1 MATQLKRAVG
11 TFSSRTKA
19 ESALNTLRDSGFK
32 MDKVSILAK
41 DSTRD
46 DQIAGVDLQ
55 DRNQV
60 NERGNTEA
68 QEGAGIGATTGTIL
82 GGAGGLLVG
91 LEALLI
97 PGVGPFLAGGTIATT
112 LAGAGIGA
120 AAGSI
125 VGALTG
131 LGIPEEDAKTYSDRV
146 SHGDYLVFIEG
157 TAADIDRASTLLSN
171 QGVHQWNVYDMPASN
186 SYADTI
192 PTNAKVEPRIH
203 QDTVEPTTHRYTSD
217 KTKSNV
223 VNTTNQPEVKV
234 VDRRK
239 ETR

>member
-11 TFSSRTKA
+11 TFSSRTEA
-19 ESALNTLRDSGFK
+19 ESALNALRDSGFS

-41 DSTRD
+41 DTNRN
-46 DQIAGVDLQ
+46 DQVAGVDVEN
-55 DRNQV
+55 RNQV
-60 NERGNTEA
+60 KQRGETEA
-68 QEGAGIGATTGTIL
+68 QEGAGIGATTGTVL
-82 GGAGGLLVG
+82 GGVGGLLVG

-131 LGIPEEDAKTYSDRV
+131 LGIPEEEAQGYSDRV
-146 SHGDYLVFIEG
+146 SQGDYLVFVEG
-157 TAADIDRASTLLSN
+157 TAADIDRAGTVLSSR
-171 QGVHQWNVYDMPASN
+171 GIHQWAVYD
-186 SYADTI
+186 I
-192 PTNAKVEPRIH
+192 PVSQSRTNTTPTQVE
-203 QDTVEPTTHRYTSD
+203 TVEQRTPQYTSEVH
-217 KTKSNV
+217 TERV
-223 VNTTNQPEVKV
+223 VNSTTTEPNVKV
-234 VDRRK
+234 VDRRQ

>member
-11 TFSSRTKA
+11 TFSSRTEA
-19 ESALNTLRDSGFK
+19 ESALNALRDSSFE

-41 DSTRD
+41 DTSRD
-46 DQIAGVDLQ
+46 DEIAGVELQ
-55 DRNQV
+55 NRDQV

-68 QEGAGIGATTGTIL
+68 QEGAGIGATTGTVL
-82 GGAGGLLVG
+82 GGAGGLLIG

-120 AAGSI
+120 AAGGI

-131 LGIPEEDAKTYSDRV
+131 LGIPEEDAKAYSDRV

-157 TAADIDRASTLLSN
+157 TAADIDRASTIVSN
-171 QGVHQWNVYDMPASN
+171 KGIQQWKVYDLPSSN
-186 SYADTI
+186 GYANTTT
-192 PTNAKVEPRIH
+192 TNTKVERSVP
-203 QDTVEPTTHRYTSD
+203 QTTVESTATNDRNVGSTTT
-217 KTKSNV
+217 
-223 VNTTNQPEVKV
+223 QPEVKV

>member
-11 TFSSRTKA
+11 TFSSRTEA
-19 ESALNTLRDSGFK
+19 ESALKGLRDSGFE

-41 DSTRD
+41 DSSRD

-55 DRNQV
+55 DRNQI

-68 QEGAGIGATTGTIL
+68 QEGAGIGATTGTVL

-120 AAGSI
+120 AAGGI

-131 LGIPEEDAKTYSDRV
+131 LGIPEEDAKSYNNRV

-157 TAADIDRASTLLSN
+157 TAADIDRASMLLSN
-171 QGVHQWNVYDMPASN
+171 QGIQQWKVYDMPAGGNYES
-186 SYADTI
+186 TTT
-192 PTNAKVEPRIH
+192 TNTRVERTVS
-203 QDTVEPTTHRYTSD
+203 QDTVEPTQRYTND
-217 KTKSNV
+217 TTNRNV
-223 VNTTNQPEVKV
+223 VNTGNHPEVQV